1 VDIILMPVLYE
12 QLTGR
17 VPIEHVAAQWCV
29 AMPVGHP
36 GTHGLWPLVK
46 RFIDV
51 VLASIGLA
59 LLGLALPLIAAAIH
73 LDSPGPIFYLQERVG
88 QGGQRF
94 HLFKFRSMVSEAE
107 SDRAIWASR
116 DDPRVTRVGR
126 LLRATHLDEFPQ
138 FVNILKGDMSAV
150 GPRPERPEFVEELAT
165 EIPFYRVRH
174 AVKPGMAG
182 WGLVRQGYGASR
194 DDAVLKLQYDLYYI
208 KHQSPWLDL
217 VILLKTIVHTI
228 TFRGR

>member
-1 VDIILMPVLYE
+1 
-12 QLTGR
+12 
-17 VPIEHVAAQWCV
+17 
-29 AMPVGHP
+29 
-36 GTHGLWPLVK
+36 
-46 RFIDV
+46 
-51 VLASIGLA
+51 
-59 LLGLALPLIAAAIH
+59 
-73 LDSPGPIFYLQERVG
+73 
-88 QGGQRF
+88 
-94 HLFKFRSMVSEAE
+94 
-107 SDRAIWASR
+107 
-116 DDPRVTRVGR
+116 
-126 LLRATHLDEFPQ
+126 
-138 FVNILKGDMSAV
+138 
-150 GPRPERPEFVEELAT
+150 VEELAT